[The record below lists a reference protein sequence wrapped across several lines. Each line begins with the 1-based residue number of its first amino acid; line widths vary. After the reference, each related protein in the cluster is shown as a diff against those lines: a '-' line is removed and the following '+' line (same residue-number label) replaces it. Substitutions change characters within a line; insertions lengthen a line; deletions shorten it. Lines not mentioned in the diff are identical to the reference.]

1 MNILF
6 AKEAFALPVTLPL
19 FCFKPVYPT
28 PVARA
33 HTHTHTH
40 TPGFSTKRW
49 VTEQVRMFVQTSY
62 PRVLRVAWLCAC
74 AQGLASICF
83 CKGHWNEVL

>member
-40 TPGFSTKRW
+40 TPG
-49 VTEQVRMFVQTSY
+49 
-62 PRVLRVAWLCAC
+62 
-74 AQGLASICF
+74 SIISSPEHSINS
-83 CKGHWNEVL
+83 G